1 MFGVN
6 TRVVV
11 VWYMS
16 DGGDLTLTYS
26 RINVK
31 VGVNIPDFLLTNS
44 FH

>member
-6 TRVVV
+6 TRVFV
-11 VWYMS
+11 VWYIS
-16 DGGDLTLTYS
+16 DGGDLTYS

-31 VGVNIPDFLLTNS
+31 FGVNFPDFLLTNS